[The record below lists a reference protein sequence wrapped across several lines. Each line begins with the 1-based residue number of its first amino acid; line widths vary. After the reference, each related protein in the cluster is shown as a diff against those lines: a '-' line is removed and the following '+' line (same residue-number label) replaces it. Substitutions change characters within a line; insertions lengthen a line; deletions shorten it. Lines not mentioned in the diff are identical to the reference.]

1 MKRDLVVD
9 TMSPRVRG
17 GAEDFIPGEEKVFI
31 PGEEKV
37 EGKRTNEIWRTFWPG
52 EAEGEPRDR
61 GEHFDGA
68 WTA

>member
-1 MKRDLVVD
+1 VH
-9 TMSPRVRG
+9 TTSPRSG
-17 GAEDFIPGEEKVFI
+17 AGAEDFIQGA
-31 PGEEKV
+31 EKV
-37 EGKRTNEIWRTFWPG
+37 EGKRTNEVRGTFWPG

>member
-9 TMSPRVRG
+9 TTSPRVRS
-17 GAEDFIPGEEKVFI
+17 GAEDFI

-37 EGKRTNEIWRTFWPG
+37 EGKRTNEVWRAFWPG

>member
-1 MKRDLVVD
+1 
-9 TMSPRVRG
+9 
-17 GAEDFIPGEEKVFI
+17 
-31 PGEEKV
+31 V
-37 EGKRTNEIWRTFWPG
+37 EGKRTNEVRRTFWPG